1 MGLDLGERRIG
12 LAVSDAEGKI
22 AIPAG
27 HVQRSKLKEDLL
39 KVLESGRSRGVHGF
53 VVGVPYNLD
62 GETGQ
67 AAKRAFGFVKALRRQ
82 TSLSVYTVDESF
94 TSVEA
99 EGLMREAGM
108 QPSMQRAAVDEAAA
122 ALILRRFLDQRQS

>member
-1 MGLDLGERRIG
+1 MGERRIG

-62 GETGQ
+62 GAAGQ

-82 TSLSVYTVDESF
+82 PSLPVYTVDESF